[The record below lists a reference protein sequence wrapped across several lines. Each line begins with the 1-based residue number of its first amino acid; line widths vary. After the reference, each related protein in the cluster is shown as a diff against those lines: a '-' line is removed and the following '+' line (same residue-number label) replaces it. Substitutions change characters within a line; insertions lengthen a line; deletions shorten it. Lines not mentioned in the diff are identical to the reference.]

1 MTDSGFDPLTGLE
14 SHARIATV
22 RRGSAIAFVDLRGFR
37 ERVNVPYGHEIGDRA
52 IRAVAERL
60 RDGLA
65 PFRVF
70 RFGGDE
76 FLIEIDQPLDEDGA
90 ADLARRIADL
100 IAQPIEGIA
109 EPLEAWVGITLRRV
123 ADDVL
128 PIRIEAERAAQVLA
142 PGAGLPFVVVTGPT

>member
-1 MTDSGFDPLTGLE
+1 VKDKILDDLTGLE
-14 SHARIATV
+14 THARIATV
-22 RRGSAIAFVDLRGFR
+22 RRGSAIAFVDLRDFR
-37 ERVNVPYGHEIGDRA
+37 ERVNVPYGHEMGDRA

-76 FLIEIDQPLDEDGA
+76 FLIEIDQPLDSGGA
-90 ADLARRIADL
+90 ADLAGRIADL
-100 IAQPIEGIA
+100 VGQPIDGIA

-123 ADDVL
+123 VDDVMEVGM
-128 PIRIEAERAAQVLA
+128 EAATAAQVTA
-142 PGAGLPFVVVTGPT
+142 PSAGLPFAIVSERT